1 MFAYKSRIYTLV
13 LSLTLTVGS
22 MGCTPKLV
30 GPTAS
35 SGYFFSFDIPL
46 SVLRNESA
54 ELVVHVQDAQGNPVD
69 GIPVEFQVEPA
80 WVQSASVFPSRVIT
94 TGGRARAV
102 FQVGLIGVVH
112 VIARVDNTI
121 QEKAIAILHRGDTSG
136 DS

>member
-35 SGYFFSFDIPL
+35 SGYFFSFAIPL

-54 ELVVHVQDAQGNPVD
+54 ELVVRVQDAQGNPVD

-80 WVQSASVFPSRVIT
+80 WEQSASVFPSRVIT

-102 FQVGLIGVVH
+102 FLVGLIGVVH
-112 VIARVDNTI
+112 VIARVDNTT